1 MKDLDLLLKNIKNKE
16 LLPLYFLHGEESY
29 YIDVAVK
36 AFETEVLSE
45 DEKAF
50 NQVVVYGKDSNY
62 LDILASARQF
72 PMMGDKMLIIVKE
85 AQDLRMDDAEQKA
98 LIAYIENP
106 VESTI
111 LVFAH
116 KNKKLD
122 GKKRKLNDLL
132 KKKNYIYQSDK
143 LRDYEVPKF
152 ITSELQKANIKSN
165 AVIPNLLAEYL
176 GTDLARIA
184 NEINKLKLVIK
195 DGQILDEKA
204 VEQHIGISKEFN
216 VFELQKALG
225 SKDSAKAMKIVY
237 YMGKNPKSSP
247 LVMSVGFLYTY
258 FSNIIVYHTLPGAS
272 PQTLAAELGVN
283 PFFLKDYALAARMYP
298 LKHATRIISILR
310 ETDLKSKGLGVNQT
324 EDSELLKE
332 MVYKILNVD
341 KVKVKL

>member
-29 YIDVAVK
+29 YIDVVVK

-122 GKKRKLNDLL
+122 CKKRKLNDLL
-132 KKKNYIYQSDK
+132 KKKN
-143 LRDYEVPKF
+143 
-152 ITSELQKANIKSN
+152 
-165 AVIPNLLAEYL
+165 
-176 GTDLARIA
+176 
-184 NEINKLKLVIK
+184 
-195 DGQILDEKA
+195 
-204 VEQHIGISKEFN
+204 
-216 VFELQKALG
+216 
-225 SKDSAKAMKIVY
+225 
-237 YMGKNPKSSP
+237 
-247 LVMSVGFLYTY
+247 
-258 FSNIIVYHTLPGAS
+258 
-272 PQTLAAELGVN
+272 
-283 PFFLKDYALAARMYP
+283 
-298 LKHATRIISILR
+298 
-310 ETDLKSKGLGVNQT
+310 
-324 EDSELLKE
+324 
-332 MVYKILNVD
+332 
-341 KVKVKL
+341 